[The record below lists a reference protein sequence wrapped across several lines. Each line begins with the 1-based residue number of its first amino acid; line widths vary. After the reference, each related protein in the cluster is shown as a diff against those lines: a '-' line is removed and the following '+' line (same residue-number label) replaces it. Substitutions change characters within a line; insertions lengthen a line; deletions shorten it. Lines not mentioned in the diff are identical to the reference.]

1 MNWFHLPP
9 ASSAAGK
16 QWLLAYNH
24 ISHAVLLSLVGIAV
38 MVLVIKGQLSRPPA
52 EPTQRSWSQCC
63 RTFASQH
70 PFVLVLFTG
79 YAVAMVQGTTW
90 FYPEFPD
97 LYSTISNSHLL
108 NHFSLQERFIAETME
123 RNSFRFFPLA
133 HQDLHLLSLLTPYVK
148 VWMLV
153 SAAELFTTIVLSW
166 IVVRGMVQKSDGLL
180 LIISLLFLFHPATGW
195 GFFQLVYSERLLTF
209 LFAGFIFFYWRFHK
223 QGQQRDAYHCLIC
236 ALIGIYVKDIGVV
249 LFVTP
254 ALVTLL
260 SAPRGIQSSIKRFP
274 LERWLCGLIPL
285 VVVSYVVLSLIPS
298 LYAQTTPFDSDGRF
312 SLEADWRLIGLLV
325 FSSIRCCNIIRGRL
339 KPSLI
344 DGLNLAA
351 VGYAAALWISVGYPY
366 ASFWTLPVQLIAVMD
381 LAIVWSCWM
390 APRLSRWLTPKA
402 FQAQVVPA
410 LGAATC
416 LALIGL
422 EHLDGNSFSRRV
434 TTIKSNQAQW
444 VRTYETIDQ
453 LTRDTKQQG
462 ESVNVIFMRSYFNA
476 NTLQRLKVDRL
487 IEYNRKRSTYTVVEG
502 IGRGQTYK
510 PMKGD
515 LLLIIDKREPSDLG
529 QDGESFKEIVRHG
542 TSKRG
547 GRIFR
552 HL

>member
-1 MNWFHLPP
+1 
-9 ASSAAGK
+9 
-16 QWLLAYNH
+16 
-24 ISHAVLLSLVGIAV
+24 
-38 MVLVIKGQLSRPPA
+38 MVLVIKGQLSSPPA
-52 EPTQRSWSQCC
+52 EPTHRSWSQCF
-63 RTFASQH
+63 RAFASEH

-166 IVVRGMVQKSDGLL
+166 IVVRSMVQKSDGLL
-180 LIISLLFLFHPATGW
+180 LFISLLFLFHPATGR

-223 QGQQRDAYHCLIC
+223 QGQHRDAYHCLIC

-254 ALVTLL
+254 ALFTLL

-312 SLEADWRLIGLLV
+312 SLEADWRLIGLLAV
-325 FSSIRCCNIIRGRL
+325 SSVRVLNIARGRL
-339 KPSLI
+339 QPNLI
-344 DGLNLAA
+344 DGLNLASL
-351 VGYAAALWISVGYPY
+351 GYAGALFVSVGYPF
-366 ASFWTLPVQLIAVMD
+366 ASFWTLPVQLVIVMN
-381 LAIVWSCWM
+381 LAILWNVWM
-390 APRLSRWLTPKA
+390 APWLRRWLTPHAAPA
-402 FQAQVVPA
+402 FVVPA
-410 LGAATC
+410 IGAVSCMAM
-416 LALIGL
+416 IGL
-422 EHLDGNSFSRRV
+422 EHLEGDSFSKRV
-434 TTIKSNQAQW
+434 IQIKTSQQQW
-444 VRTYETIDQ
+444 VHTYDAMEQRAKEAKQHGET
-453 LTRDTKQQG
+453 
-462 ESVNVIFMRSYFNA
+462 VNVIFMRSYFNA

-487 IEYNRKRSTYTVVEG
+487 IEYDRKQFTYTVVEG
-502 IGRGQTYK
+502 IGRGQNYQ
-510 PMKGD
+510 PGKGD
-515 LLLIIDKREPSDLG
+515 FLLIIDKRQRSDLG
-529 QDGESFKEIVRHG
+529 QDGKNYQEIFRHG
-542 TSKRG
+542 TSRRG

-552 HL
+552 HS

>member
-1 MNWFHLPP
+1 
-9 ASSAAGK
+9 
-16 QWLLAYNH
+16 
-24 ISHAVLLSLVGIAV
+24 
-38 MVLVIKGQLSRPPA
+38 
-52 EPTQRSWSQCC
+52 
-63 RTFASQH
+63 
-70 PFVLVLFTG
+70 
-79 YAVAMVQGTTW
+79 
-90 FYPEFPD
+90 
-97 LYSTISNSHLL
+97 
-108 NHFSLQERFIAETME
+108 
-123 RNSFRFFPLA
+123 
-133 HQDLHLLSLLTPYVK
+133 
-148 VWMLV
+148 
-153 SAAELFTTIVLSW
+153 
-166 IVVRGMVQKSDGLL
+166 
-180 LIISLLFLFHPATGW
+180 
-195 GFFQLVYSERLLTF
+195 
-209 LFAGFIFFYWRFHK
+209 
-223 QGQQRDAYHCLIC
+223 
-236 ALIGIYVKDIGVV
+236 
-249 LFVTP
+249 
-254 ALVTLL
+254 
-260 SAPRGIQSSIKRFP
+260 
-274 LERWLCGLIPL
+274 
-285 VVVSYVVLSLIPS
+285 LIPS